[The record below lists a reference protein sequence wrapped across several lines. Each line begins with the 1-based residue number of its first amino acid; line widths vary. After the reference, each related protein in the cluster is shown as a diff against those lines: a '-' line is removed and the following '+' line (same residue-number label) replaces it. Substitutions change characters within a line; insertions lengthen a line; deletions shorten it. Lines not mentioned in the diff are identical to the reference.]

1 METDKDKPEIEESPE
16 ENNIQIEDH
25 ADKFSDQE
33 DDDDFH
39 KIQID
44 NFKKKTAENFHK
56 NILLIDEKG
65 RQIRSAKF
73 PGINTRNLKSLQ
85 KSQTK
90 NAPNIKEEAKTQL
103 QINNNSSG
111 HGDNS
116 TTVMENGSTA
126 LRNQLQE
133 KSKNEEEKKEE
144 NAEEKKDIESSESN
158 EDVEEFDEDE
168 K

>member
-1 METDKDKPEIEESPE
+1 METDKVKPEIEESPE

-73 PGINTRNLKSLQ
+73 PGINTRNLKSPQ

-90 NAPNIKEEAKTQL
+90 NAPNIKEEAKALL

-144 NAEEKKDIESSESN
+144 NAEEKKRY
-158 EDVEEFDEDE
+158 
-168 K
+168 